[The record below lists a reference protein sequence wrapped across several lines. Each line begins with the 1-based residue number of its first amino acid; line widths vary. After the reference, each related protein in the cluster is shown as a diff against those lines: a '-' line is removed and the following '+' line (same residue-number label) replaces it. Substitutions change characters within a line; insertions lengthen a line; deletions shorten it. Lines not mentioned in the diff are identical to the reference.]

1 MIIVIDLGSQY
12 VHLIARRI
20 REIGVYSEIFHPSI
34 SVEEL
39 SKLSPQG
46 VILSGGPGSVYDD
59 ISPGIEFEILDFLS
73 SNKIPVLGICYGHQL
88 LAFMLGGRVEPG
100 KKREYGKKL
109 LFIKTPDSSLFEGWE
124 EKETVWMSHGDQV
137 IDLPPDLKVTAY
149 TDDSPIAAFESFDM
163 TVFGV
168 QFHPEVKHT
177 PKGLRILENFALKIC
192 GCEPSWGIEDFIRQS
207 ARKLR
212 EEVGDEKVLMGVSG
226 GIDSSTA
233 ALILHKAVGDNL
245 HCVFIDNGLMRK
257 EEVEQVLETFRD
269 KFKFKQFH
277 FVDTSERFLEA
288 LKGVIDPEEKRK
300 TVAELFIKVF
310 EEKAEELSKEYGE
323 FNYLG
328 QGTIY
333 PDRIESAQPSRE
345 AAKIKSH
352 HNVVLPSWMRLKV
365 VEPIRDLYKDEVR
378 AVAERLD
385 LPQDLVWRHP
395 FPGPGLAVRCLGE
408 VTLEKLEILRE
419 ADDIVVEEIKEA
431 GFYRDLWQA
440 FAILLPVK
448 SVGVMGDFRTY
459 DYIVAV
465 RAVISDD
472 AMTADWAKLPYEL
485 LEKIANRIV
494 NEVRGVNRVLYDI
507 TQKPPS
513 TIEFE

>member
-1 MIIVIDLGSQY
+1 MIVVIDLGSQY

-20 REIGVYSEIFHPSI
+20 RELGVYSEIVPPSI

-39 SKLSPQG
+39 SRFSPEG
-46 VILSGGPGSVYDD
+46 VILSGGPGSVYDES
-59 ISPGIEFEILDFLS
+59 SPGVEFEILDFCS
-73 SNKIPVLGICYGHQL
+73 NNKIPVLGICYGHQL
-88 LAFMLGGRVEPG
+88 LSLMFGGRVVPG

-109 LFIKTPDSSLFEGWE
+109 LFVKDLDSYLFEGWE

-137 IDLPPDLKVTAY
+137 IDLPPDLEVTAF
-149 TDDSPIAAFESFDM
+149 TDESPIAAFESFDGA
-163 TVFGV
+163 VFGV

-177 PKGLRILENFALKIC
+177 SKGLRLLENFALRIC
-192 GCEPSWGIEDFIRQS
+192 GCEPSWGIEDFIKQSVRQ
-207 ARKLR
+207 LR
-212 EEVGDEKVLMGVSG
+212 EEVSEEEVLMGVSG
-226 GIDSSTA
+226 GVDSSTA
-233 ALILHKAVGDNL
+233 ALLLHKAVGDNL

-257 EEVEQVLETFRD
+257 GEVEQVLETFRD
-269 KFKFKQFH
+269 QFKFKYFH
-277 FVDTSERFLEA
+277 FVDASERFLKA
-288 LKGVIDPEEKRK
+288 LQGVVDPEEKRK
-300 TVAELFIKVF
+300 IVAELFIKVF
-310 EEKAEELSKEYGE
+310 EDEAEELSKEFGE

-333 PDRIESAQPSRE
+333 PDRIESAQPSGE
-345 AAKIKSH
+345 AARIKSH
-352 HNVVLPSWMRLKV
+352 HNVVLPSWMRLRI

-378 AVAERLD
+378 GVAERLG

-408 VTLEKLEILRE
+408 VTWEKLEILRE
-419 ADDIVVEEIKEA
+419 TDAIVVEEVKEA

-440 FAILLPVK
+440 FTVLLPVK

-459 DYIVAV
+459 EYIVAF
-465 RAVISDD
+465 RAVVSDD

-494 NEVRGVNRVLYDI
+494 NEVKGVNRVVYDI